1 MSSIFAWCSRRAGGL
16 AMFATLGL
24 SYWVISSE
32 VESTKHGYKYLST
45 DSLSAPH
52 YNPQGA
58 GIWVTIF
65 SYYCLFIHVLVF
77 MFPMRSCYAVWSI
90 TKSLRQSARSRALKD
105 IKFGRGRR
113 GSSTSLSSAETLTSS
128 RDVSSSSSSE
138 AGDLDLELSSD
149 ADIAPDRIIH
159 AIIIPNYKEEN
170 DTLRETLEV
179 LASHPQARNTY
190 DVILGMEAREH
201 GAELKAAMFVNEFA
215 KKFRSI
221 DYTIHPS
228 DIPGEV
234 AGKGSNAAWA
244 ARKLSEKYSIGQRKD
259 VIVTGI
265 DADSHLSSNYFAL
278 VTTMHVAHPETAST
292 TLYSAPIIFDRN
304 AHNVPAIVR
313 VADILW
319 SAAGMSGLYKGSTIA
334 PPTSVY
340 SLPLELVDRVGGW
353 DCDKEAIG
361 EDLHMYL
368 KCFFALN
375 GNLTVRTVLSPVSQ
389 TNVTGGGRGKGIRG
403 IIKDMQARY
412 KQAQRHM
419 WGALDTGYA
428 LRKVVETWRERKH
441 TSRAFRPLHTTST
454 DGSDTYVPQS
464 QVDAVDPEVAKESG
478 IFSDVVTDT
487 LGGMNYERTFYLF
500 HRLFEAHFL
509 PVQMTILIFAST
521 LLLWITEGSDDL
533 QNVMWIYPICNI
545 LRTAGFLEVAVY
557 LGLYENFHK
566 ICLETRE
573 KEMSYAGLTKGMHFS
588 SRDVKTNFIDY
599 VMVPLVA
606 PIFGSIPCAQAQICH
621 FWTLDLVYTVSK
633 KVTRKRGK
641 SLSAESMV

>member
-1 MSSIFAWCSRRAGGL
+1 MSSLFAWCSRRAGGL
-16 AMFATLGL
+16 AML
-24 SYWVISSE
+24 STIALAYWVISSE
-32 VESTKHGYKYLST
+32 LEAQRYGYKYQAT
-45 DSLSAPH
+45 DSLSAPNH
-52 YNPQGA
+52 NPKGTR
-58 GIWVTIF
+58 IWLTLF
-65 SYYCLFIHVLVF
+65 SYYCLLIHVLVF
-77 MFPMRSCYAVWSI
+77 AFPLRSSWAVWSI
-90 TKSLRQSARSRALKD
+90 TRSLQKTARSKSLKD
-105 IKFGRGRR
+105 FKFAHGRR
-113 GSSTSLSSAETLTSS
+113 GSSTSLSSSETLTSS
-128 RDVSSSSSSE
+128 RDLGSSSSSE
-138 AGDLDLELSSD
+138 AGDLDVELY
-149 ADIAPDRIIH
+149 AEKDIAPDRIIH

-190 DVILGMEAREH
+190 DVTLGMEQRE
-201 GAELKAAMFVNEFA
+201 ANADMKAALLINEFA

-221 DYTIHPS
+221 DFTIHPS

-234 AGKGSNAAWA
+234 AGKGSNAAWV
-244 ARKLSEKYSIGQRKD
+244 ARKISEKYSIGQRKD

-278 VTTMHVAHPETAST
+278 VTTMHVAHPETANT

-353 DCDKEAIG
+353 DCDNEAIG

-389 TNVTGGGRGKGIRG
+389 TNVTGGGRGKGIQG
-403 IIKDMQARY
+403 IITDMRARY

-428 LRKVVETWRERKH
+428 LRKVVEIWRERKH
-441 TSRAFRPLHTTST
+441 TSRAFRPLHTSMN
-454 DGSDTYVPQS
+454 DASDIYVPQS
-464 QVDAVDPEVAKESG
+464 QIDGVDSEAAPESG

-487 LGGMNYERTFYLF
+487 LPGLDYERIISLF

-509 PVQMTILIFAST
+509 PVQMTILIVAST
-521 LLLWITEGSDDL
+521 IYLWVADGTKDVHG
-533 QNVMWIYPICNI
+533 VMWIYPICNV
-545 LRTAGFLEVAVY
+545 LRTLGFLEVAVY
-557 LGLYENFHK
+557 LFLYENFHK
-566 ICLETRE
+566 TCVENRE
-573 KEMSYAGLTKGMHFS
+573 REMSDAGLLKGMHFS
-588 SRDVKTNFIDY
+588 RREAKTNYIDY

-641 SLSAESMV
+641 SLSVEAMV